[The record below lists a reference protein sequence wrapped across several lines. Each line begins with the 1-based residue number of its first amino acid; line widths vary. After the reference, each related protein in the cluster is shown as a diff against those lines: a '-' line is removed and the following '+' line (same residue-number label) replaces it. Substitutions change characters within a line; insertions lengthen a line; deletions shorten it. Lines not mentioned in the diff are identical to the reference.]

1 MTNNKKSLALIKVV
15 DAFGYAIPK
24 AQYQV
29 KNQKT
34 GQVIAA
40 GATNSAG
47 CIVEI
52 SRDKGTV
59 LDVYIKSMF
68 NGLMLNVKSFT
79 MSKDRMLVTVASPKI
94 LLDLKTLTNQGSN
107 GAYRRKTHIVKKG
120 ETLTSIA
127 QQHGTTVR
135 ALERLN
141 KIDDPDKI
149 NVAQV
154 IKLPVNIPATGSNA
168 HHDKPK
174 AKPTSQPT
182 TTQKP
187 KVTSAPKSKPPQA
200 STDVWGTI
208 TGVGGEIVDVV
219 EKNVAELEKKYE
231 EGKKALGG
239 IVGSVKIPTIS
250 DRSQEVGTPKTNAT
264 NLCKTNPQCI
274 SSGKSELIREVN
286 IRLAG
291 FGGALPSDEFTDLT
305 AKCIKQFQRDYMG
318 TPETGKICGS
328 VLAAL
333 DRFYYEYP
341 ISNFMAKASCPCGR
355 CTGYGNNKR
364 GIRSGLNTANE
375 FPGLHRSLI
384 WILKSLSFY
393 LKNEFKAKKLE
404 VAYIASGYRC
414 IENNK
419 GYNESNEKRTTVNHM
434 GLALDLHIN
443 KNGKRTRELADME
456 FIRKNVLAVKMEAS
470 EQRAENKIY
479 LEPKKFDDGT
489 DGAKTWVHF
498 DVTKFSLIYRSNL
511 YFKETVEELNG
522 VLFTTLLKNIN
533 KESLLSCAG
542 IIPQADQE
550 LNKNLT
556 GELVLSNQDIIDIMK
571 VTETEVIKFKNET
584 NFSQQAAGVV
594 DTILNRTKSGVW
606 GDSVRSV
613 VNARR
618 QFSKITGPQSLKPYG
633 SVQNM
638 PMTAVSA
645 RIRNFVNNYLIERA
659 NGRSSI
665 VGGHLN
671 YANKYY
677 SDEYNRK
684 KWVNTFHDQ
693 AVRDGLTFGN
703 GTAVHAHGTVPE
715 LRNKIP
721 KAFKVKLPANF
732 KGV

>member
-1 MTNNKKSLALIKVV
+1 MTNNKKSLATIKIV

-24 AQYQV
+24 AQYEV

-34 GQVIAA
+34 GQLIAS
-40 GATNSAG
+40 GSTNSAG

-52 SRDKGTV
+52 SRDKGTI
-59 LDVYIKSMF
+59 LDIYVKSMF

-79 MSKDRMLVTVASPKI
+79 MSKDRMLVTVGSPKI
-94 LLDLKTLTNQGSN
+94 LLDLKTITNQGSN
-107 GAYRRKTHIVKKG
+107 GAYRRKTHTVKKG

-127 QQHGTTVR
+127 KQNGTTVR
-135 ALERLN
+135 AIERLN
-141 KIDDPDKI
+141 QLKDPDKLS
-149 NVAQV
+149 VGQV
-154 IKLPVNIPATGSNA
+154 LKLPVNIPATGNNS
-168 HHDKPK
+168 HQEKPK
-174 AKPTSQPT
+174 PATSPKPSSSNKPQP
-182 TTQKP
+182 
-187 KVTSAPKSKPPQA
+187 SK
-200 STDVWGTI
+200 TNKN
-208 TGVGGEIVDVV
+208 VDVV
-219 EKNVAELEKKYE
+219 DDYANKAKEWLNEVYE
-231 EGKKALGG
+231 DGKKA
-239 IVGSVKIPTIS
+239 ITETVDSATKILTVE
-250 DRSQEVGTPKTNAT
+250 DRSQESGAPKTSAP

-291 FGGALPSDEFTDLT
+291 FGGALPTDEFTDLT
-305 AKCIKQFQRDYMG
+305 VKCIKQFQKDYMG
-318 TPETGKICGS
+318 VSETGKICGS
-328 VLAAL
+328 FLSAL
-333 DRFYYEYP
+333 DRFYTQYP
-341 ISNFMAKASCPCGR
+341 VSGLMGKAACPCGE

-384 WILKSLSFY
+384 WILKALNFY
-393 LKNEFKAKKLE
+393 LKNEFKSKKME
-404 VAYIASGYRC
+404 VAYIESGYRC
-414 IENNK
+414 TVNNIQK
-419 GYNESNEKRTTVNHM
+419 GRTSVNHM

-456 FIRKNVLAVKMEAS
+456 FIRKNILAVKMEAS
-470 EQRAENKIY
+470 EQRSDNKIY
-479 LEPKKFDDGT
+479 LEPKKFNDGT
-489 DGAKTWVHF
+489 DGATTWIHF
-498 DVTKFSLIYRSNL
+498 DVTKFSLVYRSDL
-511 YFKETVEELNG
+511 YFKKTVEELNG

-542 IIPQADQE
+542 IIPQANQE
-550 LNKNLT
+550 VAKNLT
-556 GELVLSNQDIIDIMK
+556 DELILSNQDIIDIMK

-584 NFSQQAAGVV
+584 NFSKQAAGVV

-606 GDSVRSV
+606 GDSIRSV

-638 PMTAVSA
+638 PMSAVSA
-645 RIRNFVNNYLIERA
+645 RIRDFVNNYLIERA

-693 AVRDGLTFGN
+693 AVRDGLIFGN

-715 LRNKIP
+715 LKNKIP
-721 KAFKVKLPANF
+721 KPFKVKLPTNF

>member
-1 MTNNKKSLALIKVV
+1 MTNSKKSLVIIKIIDV
-15 DAFGYAIPK
+15 FGNPISK

-34 GQVIAA
+34 SSVIAA

-68 NGLMLNVKSFT
+68 NGLMLNVKSFV
-79 MSKDRMLVTVASPKI
+79 MSKDRMLVTITSPKI
-94 LLDLKTLTNQGSN
+94 LLDLNTLNTQGSA
-107 GAYRRKTHIVKKG
+107 GAYKRKTHIVKKG

-127 QQHGTTVR
+127 NKNGTTVR

-141 KIDDPDKI
+141 NIDDPDKI
-149 NVAQV
+149 SIGQV
-154 IKLPVNIPATGSNA
+154 IKLPVNIPATGNNS
-168 HHDKPK
+168 HQDKPK
-174 AKPTSQPT
+174 PSSQ
-182 TTQKP
+182 
-187 KVTSAPKSKPPQA
+187 SKPSSESKS
-200 STDVWGTI
+200 STYSTSKETNNSGTI
-208 TGVGGEIVDVV
+208 LQEYGNKALDWVNE
-219 EKNVAELEKKYE
+219 AYE
-231 EGKKALGG
+231 EGKKNLNE
-239 IVGSVKIPTIS
+239 VVTSVAKILTTE
-250 DRSQEVGTPKTNAT
+250 DRSEEGGTPKANAS
-264 NLCKTNPQCI
+264 NLCSTNPQCI
-274 SSGKSELIREVN
+274 SSGKSELILEVN

-291 FGGALPSDEFTDLT
+291 FGGALPTDEFTDLT
-305 AKCIKQFQRDYMG
+305 AKCIKQFQKDYMG
-318 TPETGKICGS
+318 VPETGKICGS
-328 VLAAL
+328 ILAAL
-333 DRFYYEYP
+333 DKFYYEYP
-341 ISNFMAKASCPCGR
+341 VSGFMAKASCPCGK
-355 CTGYGNNKR
+355 CAGYGNNKR

-384 WILKSLSFY
+384 WILKALNFY
-393 LKNEFKAKKLE
+393 FKNEFKSQKME
-404 VAYIASGYRC
+404 VAYIESGYRC
-414 IENNK
+414 TVNNIQK
-419 GYNESNEKRTTVNHM
+419 GRTSVNHM

-456 FIRKNVLAVKMEAS
+456 FIRKNILAVKMEAS
-470 EQRAENKIY
+470 EQRVNNKIY
-479 LEPKKFDDGT
+479 LEPTKFNDGT
-489 DGAKTWVHF
+489 DGATTWIHF
-498 DVTKFSLIYRSNL
+498 DVTKFSLVYRSDL
-511 YFKETVEELNG
+511 YFKKTVEELNG
-522 VLFTTLLKNIN
+522 AMFTTLLKNIN

-542 IIPQADQE
+542 IISQKNQE
-550 LNKNLT
+550 IAKNLI

-606 GDSVRSV
+606 GDSVRDV

-618 QFSKITGPQSLKPYG
+618 QFSKITGPQSLEPYG

-638 PMTAVSA
+638 PMSAVSA

-659 NGRSSI
+659 KGRSSL

-693 AVRDGLTFGN
+693 AVRDGLIFGN

-715 LRNKIP
+715 LKNKIP
-721 KAFKVKLPANF
+721 KPFKVKLPANF
-732 KGV
+732 EGI